1 MGRRERFFECI
12 FRQDRSEYRF
22 HVRAWDA
29 RQAEEHIRCSL
40 RENGVQEPGT
50 LIVLDPRGVELR
62 QAAYAFDAS

>member
-1 MGRRERFFECI
+1 MRQREHFFECI

-29 RQAEEHIRCSL
+29 REAEEHIRNSL

-50 LIVLDPRGVELR
+50 LVVLDPRGVEIL
-62 QAAYAFDAS
+62 QAGYAFDAS